1 MVASN
6 RGMSGLGTEVSDK
19 HIEDVGI
26 SAVRFARK
34 GEFVTR
40 TITDEVVVVPIRGQ
54 IGDLDAIYHFNDVGA
69 FIWNLLDGKNS
80 VRDIAHALCEEF
92 DGTLQVSERDTLEF
106 VRDLQSVGIIE
117 PSVDQNS

>member
-1 MVASN
+1 M
-6 RGMSGLGTEVSDK
+6 SDK

-40 TITDEVVVVPIRGQ
+40 TITGEVVVVPIRGQ

-69 FIWNLLDGKNS
+69 FIWNLLDGKNG

-92 DGTLQVSERDTLEF
+92 DGTLEDSERDTLEF
-106 VRDLQSVGIIE
+106 VRELQNVGIIE
-117 PSVDQNS
+117 PSVDEDS